1 MLAPAKIPTGR
12 QRRAGIG
19 TAWAASIV
27 AILLAAS
34 GCQTSGIKARELPP
48 ELRATGVFSA
58 QHLDLSRF
66 AQGNLKNEIVY
77 PGDTIML
84 SISTGLEDRDAPRY
98 MLRVD
103 EEGAV
108 NVPLVGHVRVAGL
121 ELTAAESLIREASV
135 VRGIYRNPQVAV
147 AIDRRRSNKVTILGA
162 VAKEGTY
169 ELPSN
174 KSDLVSAIVAAG
186 GLTTEASTLVEIR
199 RPPDSPLAA
208 APGAAIGLVSYES
221 GRPNAM
227 LDRFDLKE
235 PRNLD
240 PRRLNIEDGATVM
253 VMRRPKQ
260 AIQVMGLVRKPGQ
273 FELEPDQD
281 VRLLD
286 ALAMAGGLSTE
297 IANKVIVVRNREDG
311 TESIVIQATVRGAKK
326 DHLEN
331 IVLAPGDVVSVEET
345 PVTFLVGELQKYVR
359 FGISASTGLNFF

>member
-1 MLAPAKIPTGR
+1 MLAPAKIPTGPPHR
-12 QRRAGIG
+12 VGVG

-27 AILLAAS
+27 AILLTAS
-34 GCQTSGIKARELPP
+34 GCHTSGIKARELPP

-186 GLTTEASTLVEIR
+186 GLTTESSTLVEIR

-208 APGAAIGLVSYES
+208 AGGAIGLVSYES
-221 GRPNAM
+221 GQPNAM

-235 PRNLD
+235 PRDLD

-286 ALAMAGGLSTE
+286 ALALAGGLSTE
-297 IANKVIVVRNREDG
+297 IANRVIVVRNQDDG
-311 TESIVIQATVRGAKK
+311 AESIVIQATVRGAKK